1 MTERRERILGT
12 LAELLREIWP
22 EHPRRALHPATALT
36 DLGLSSAHFV
46 AFLSR
51 GVHELD
57 VDWEDQAPPPGALA
71 ALDGIAAQL
80 AAEPGS

>member
-36 DLGLSSAHFV
+36 DLGLSTGLA
-46 AFLSR
+46 A
-51 GVHELD
+51 
-57 VDWEDQAPPPGALA
+57 WALA
-71 ALDGIAAQL
+71 GEGAARRLIRRKRCAIA
-80 AAEPGS
+80 P